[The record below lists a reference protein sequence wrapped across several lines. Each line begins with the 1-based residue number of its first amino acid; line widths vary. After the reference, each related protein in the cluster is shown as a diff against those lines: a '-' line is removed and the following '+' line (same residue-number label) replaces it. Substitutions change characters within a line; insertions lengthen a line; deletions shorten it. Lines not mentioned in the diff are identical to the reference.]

1 MVSVGLLG
9 LKRAVIILPV
19 AYTGAWLGYYGESA
33 VWLSKRTIARQSSLD
48 RLLSHVVDKGFP
60 KHYLSDITSSEQM
73 GRLVDRY

>member
-48 RLLSHVVDKGFP
+48 RLLSHVVDKG
-60 KHYLSDITSSEQM
+60 SSEALSLRHYILRTD
-73 GRLVDRY
+73 GKAGG